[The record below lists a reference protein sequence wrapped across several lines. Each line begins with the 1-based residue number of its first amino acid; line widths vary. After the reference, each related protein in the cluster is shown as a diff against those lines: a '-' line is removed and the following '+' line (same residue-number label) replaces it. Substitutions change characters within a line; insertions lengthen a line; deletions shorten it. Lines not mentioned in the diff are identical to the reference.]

1 MAKIFHIMDEHDDK
15 GYDYNERGYGQ
26 RGYEHHED
34 EDKMLEK
41 AFKEGCEHGYKK
53 AMRDLEAY
61 NERGGRMGG
70 GSRIHYREG
79 FEEKIEKLK
88 EKYK

>member
-1 MAKIFHIMDEHDDK
+1 MDEMD
-15 GYDYNERGYGQ
+15 ERGYGQ
-26 RGYEHHED
+26 RGSYGMRDDIDH
-34 EDKMLEK
+34 MLEK

-53 AMRDLEAY
+53 AMREAGFE
-61 NERGGRMGG
+61 ERGGLYRGN
-70 GSRIHYREG
+70 YREG

>member
-1 MAKIFHIMDEHDDK
+1 MAKIFHVMDEHDDR
-15 GYDYNERGYGQ
+15 GYDYNERSYG
-26 RGYEHHED
+26 HHED

-61 NERGGRMGG
+61 NERGGRMSG
-70 GSRIHYREG
+70 GSRIHYKEG

>member
-1 MAKIFHIMDEHDDK
+1 MSKIFHITDEFE
-15 GYDYNERGYGQ
+15 ERGYGQ
-26 RGYEHHED
+26 RGSGYGMREHED
-34 EDKMLEK
+34 KYLEK

-53 AMRDLEAY
+53 AMRELEGY
-61 NERGGRMGG
+61 HERGGAGRVN
-70 GSRIHYREG
+70 YREG

>member
-1 MAKIFHIMDEHDDK
+1 MAKIFQITDEYDERSYGHEDDDK
-15 GYDYNERGYGQ
+15 L
-26 RGYEHHED
+26 
-34 EDKMLEK
+34 LEK

-53 AMRDLEAY
+53 AMREFESY
-61 NERGGRMGG
+61 NERGGRLG
-70 GSRIHYREG
+70 GSRIHYKEG

>member
-1 MAKIFHIMDEHDDK
+1 MAKIFHIMEEVD
-15 GYDYNERGYGQ
+15 ERGYGRSTSHQ
-26 RGYEHHED
+26 D
-34 EDKMLEK
+34 EDSLLEK

-53 AMRDLEAY
+53 AMRELEGL
-61 NERGGRMGG
+61 NERGGRLN
-70 GSRIHYREG
+70 YREG

>member
-1 MAKIFHIMDEHDDK
+1 MAKIFHIMDGHEEMD
-15 GYDYNERGYGQ
+15 ERSYGERYGQ
-26 RGYEHHED
+26 RD
-34 EDKMLEK
+34 EMDHMLEK

-53 AMRDLEAY
+53 AMRDLESY

-70 GSRIHYREG
+70 RISHREG

>member
-1 MAKIFHIMDEHDDK
+1 MAKIFHIMDEVD
-15 GYDYNERGYGQ
+15 ERGYVQ
-26 RGYEHHED
+26 RGSYGRHE
-34 EDKMLEK
+34 EDDNLLEK

-53 AMRDLEAY
+53 AMRELEGF
-61 NERGGRMGG
+61 NERGGRT
-70 GSRIHYREG
+70 SYREG

>member
-1 MAKIFHIMDEHDDK
+1 MAKMFHFTEEFDERSLDS
-15 GYDYNERGYGQ
+15 
-26 RGYEHHED
+26 ED
-34 EDKMLEK
+34 RILEK

-53 AMRDLEAY
+53 AMRELEGY
-61 NERGGRMGG
+61 NERNGRLSG
-70 GSRIHYREG
+70 GSRIHYKEG

>member
-1 MAKIFHIMDEHDDK
+1 MAKIFHIMDGSD
-15 GYDYNERGYGQ
+15 EREERSFGYGQ
-26 RGYEHHED
+26 REHDTDHL
-34 EDKMLEK
+34 LEK

-53 AMRDLEAY
+53 AMREFESY
-61 NERGGRMGG
+61 NERGSRMGG
-70 GSRIHYREG
+70 RVNYKEG

>member
-1 MAKIFHIMDEHDDK
+1 MFHFTEEFDEKSFDS
-15 GYDYNERGYGQ
+15 
-26 RGYEHHED
+26 ED
-34 EDKMLEK
+34 RILEK

-53 AMRDLEAY
+53 AMRELEGY
-61 NERGGRMGG
+61 NERGGRSSGRTG
-70 GSRIHYREG
+70 YRTNYKEG

>member
-1 MAKIFHIMDEHDDK
+1 MAKIFQIMDE
-15 GYDYNERGYGQ
+15 YEERGYGQ
-26 RGYEHHED
+26 RGYGHED
-34 EDKMLEK
+34 EDKILEK

-53 AMRDLEAY
+53 AMRELEGY
-61 NERGGRMGG
+61 NERGGRLGG
-70 GSRIHYREG
+70 GSRIHYKEG

>member
-1 MAKIFHIMDEHDDK
+1 MAKIFHITEDYDERSY
-15 GYDYNERGYGQ
+15 GRGYGQ
-26 RGYEHHED
+26 RED
-34 EDKMLEK
+34 DDNHLEK

-53 AMRDLEAY
+53 AMREMEHY
-61 NERGGRMGG
+61 NERGGKLG
-70 GSRIHYREG
+70 GSRIHYKEG

>member
-1 MAKIFHIMDEHDDK
+1 MGKIFHIMSDDRS
-15 GYDYNERGYGQ
+15 YEEGYGQ
-26 RGYEHHED
+26 REHDMDH
-34 EDKMLEK
+34 MLEK

-53 AMRDLEAY
+53 AMRELEHLD
-61 NERGGRMGG
+61 ERGRVMGG
-70 GSRIHYREG
+70 RISHREG

>member
-1 MAKIFHIMDEHDDK
+1 MTKIFHIMDEHDDK
-15 GYDYNERGYGQ
+15 GYDYNERGY
-26 RGYEHHED
+26 EHHED

-41 AFKEGCEHGYKK
+41 AFEEGCKHGYKK

-70 GSRIHYREG
+70 GSKIHYREG